1 MRVTEGA
8 HSSRLRESLGDAER
22 GSDKP
27 EHFCQQH
34 LNESTV
40 VAVVNPV
47 RLLACVTATTILFSS
62 CGGSTTTMPTATT
75 LITSTT
81 AAPAPLTT
89 ADVDTAMGTPEDMQ
103 GRSAALIGN
112 YQFAATTEISR
123 DDAAGL
129 FVDATGIT
137 QAFSRRMTMD
147 YVNRNNPM
155 SVHRARG
162 IMRIFVFDTPTN
174 ASVAVRTQGN
184 SFSPIGTPEAEK
196 NSYVVND
203 DGSRRAARWHVR
215 VGGDLPCM
223 HEGLGQHGRVVAW
236 MVVRNKNCGGWTE
249 TIPAG
254 LADDAARTI
263 VTNHP
268 RFAE

>member
-62 CGGSTTTMPTATT
+62 CGGSTTTPSATT
-75 LITSTT
+75 FATTTT

-112 YQFAATTEISR
+112 YEFAATTEISL

-129 FVDATGIT
+129 FVNAEGIM

-184 SFSPIGTPEAEK
+184 SFGPIGAPDGK
-196 NSYVVND
+196 DFSFVSND
-203 DGSRRAARWHVR
+203 DGSRRAGRWDVR
-215 VGGDLPCM
+215 VGGDLPCL
-223 HEGLGQHGRVVAW
+223 HEGLSQRGRVVAW

-254 LADDAARTI
+254 LADDAART
-263 VTNHP
+263 VVAQHP